1 MPTCRYPVYDRWIDG
16 RIVVRR
22 DEWSW
27 RLESNRSGIALPI
40 SEIYLDVTSW
50 AGDRIFFFFFLYL
63 IDAVDRAL
71 VRLRSVKLLLLVAGG
86 DARQHM
92 QARPGK
98 GVGDVFRSIVS
109 PPAGDDD
116 D

>member
-1 MPTCRYPVYDRWIDG
+1 LVSKQG
-16 RIVVRR
+16 

-27 RLESNRSGIALPI
+27 RLESNRSAIALPI

-50 AGDRIFFFFFLYL
+50 AGDHL
-63 IDAVDRAL
+63 IDAADRVL
-71 VRLRSVKLLLLVAGG
+71 VRLRSVKLVLVVAGG